1 MGRKRSPRTGLRGS
15 RRIGRK
21 RNPRI
26 GPRGS
31 PRIGRRGS
39 PRTGPPKVPATGQGT
54 VVVGSREATHDEP
67 RSALSLS
74 ENPMILRIRTLS
86 AAGVLAILAGAT
98 AMAPSALAADLPANA
113 ATRQFVQRA
122 FPTPEDAAN
131 ALAEAMRSGELRQIF
146 RVLGRGSGKLIH
158 SGDPVTDKTMRD
170 NFVAAYAKSVKIEKE
185 GDAKATLLLGENDWP
200 FPFPLVK
207 GPEGWSFDAK
217 AGADEIVNR
226 RIGRNELAAM
236 QVCLAYVD
244 AQREY
249 AVKDR
254 DNNGLLEYAQKLK
267 STPGTHDG
275 LYWEAKDGE
284 PASPFGPLAAR
295 ARKQGYGKSNGDSE
309 PYHGYFY
316 KILTA
321 QGPDAAGGAYNY
333 IVNGKMIGG
342 FALLAY
348 PARWGA
354 SGVMS
359 FACSH
364 EGVVYEKNLG
374 PNTAA
379 ISAAMTQY
387 NPDSSWTKP
396 SK

>member
-1 MGRKRSPRTGLRGS
+1 MT
-15 RRIGRK
+15 
-21 RNPRI
+21 NF
-26 GPRGS
+26 
-31 PRIGRRGS
+31 
-39 PRTGPPKVPATGQGT
+39 
-54 VVVGSREATHDEP
+54 
-67 RSALSLS
+67 RSALSMP
-74 ENPMILRIRTLS
+74 ENPMLLRMRTLS
-86 AAGVLAILAGAT
+86 AAAVLVVLTGAT
-98 AMAPSALAADLPANA
+98 ALAPLATAADAPAKA
-113 ATRQFVQRA
+113 ASRQFVQRTFA
-122 FPTPEDAAN
+122 TPEDAAK

-170 NFVAAYAKSVKIEKE
+170 NFVAAYAKSVKVETD

-207 GPEGWSFDAK
+207 AADGWSFDAK

-284 PASPFGPLAAR
+284 PPSPFGPLAAR
-295 ARKQGYGKSNGDSE
+295 ARKQGYGKDTGDAQ
-309 PYHGYFY
+309 PYHGYLY

-321 QGPDAAGGAYNY
+321 QGPDAPGGAYNY

-359 FACSH
+359 FACNH

-374 PNTAA
+374 PNTAT
-379 ISAAMTQY
+379 ISAGMTQY
-387 NPDSSWTKP
+387 NPDSSWAKP
-396 SK
+396 NP